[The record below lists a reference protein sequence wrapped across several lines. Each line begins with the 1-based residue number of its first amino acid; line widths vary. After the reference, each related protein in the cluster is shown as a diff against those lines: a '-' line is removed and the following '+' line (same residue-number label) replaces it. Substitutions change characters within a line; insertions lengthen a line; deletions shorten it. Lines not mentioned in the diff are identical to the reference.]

1 MDFNLK
7 ALGAE
12 TVMVDRRLVAKLVEA
27 ELLLRDGE
35 KLPYEEEL
43 NQFIRQNSFIGVN
56 PSERLFAKCAVTGK
70 NAECFGL
77 MVKPREIVLAEEVYY
92 RLQELETAESIQKE
106 YLRKSKDGTPVR
118 PLYEVRADFA
128 DNPSLSEEENRFID
142 TIRPRE
148 YCFEAR
154 NASEATRILGG
165 HEYAFFSRVHQF
177 LKEEKEAGIIEDISS
192 RAVSMP
198 GFSDFCGV
206 RYGNLFIKTDFIKN
220 PVKSCVYEKDKK
232 AWNLTLEPKKLLKY
246 DLGAI
251 QKNVENLLEIGYRR
265 LTKIESFWT
274 TEALPEV
281 KKFFDSFKTD
291 SVNLQVG
298 EKDSSLET
306 VILNNCDQKVFDK
319 LPLEEKIGID
329 SLRFHPK
336 LNSDEIEPPSLDD
349 KPDCVLKVGFS
360 LNEKEAAKLPEPV
373 RELVK
378 RISDVEVRHTVE
390 DDNGVRSFVNHDKQ
404 LLQELFTEAAEKQ
417 GVGTKGLDLFS
428 GSNPVLKEKLE
439 ITYGS
444 MSLPLDNPSKPPI
457 SISGIQ
463 PFNEEKGCYEAEYIP
478 RHLYGSKALKDA
490 FEQLGME
497 GGKPFPFSDAALKS
511 GIDRKVMEE
520 AAEIVRKTV
529 KEDIEDFRFSFE
541 SQKLF
546 IPKDAKDFTDAL
558 RFTVEVKSVELAK
571 EMLERRKEAP
581 LSKEHRESI
590 EKIVGSFSKSRE
602 FQEHPQLSEALK
614 NRLEEKFKAAEKAGI
629 RLDLRHR
636 DDPKKQSQDLER

>member
-1 MDFNLK
+1 MNFFNAAGLHACREVPQVILSFPFSK
-7 ALGAE
+7 Q
-12 TVMVDRRLVAKLVEA
+12 
-27 ELLLRDGE
+27 LLFSAV
-35 KLPYEEEL
+35 K
-43 NQFIRQNSFIGVN
+43 
-56 PSERLFAKCAVTGK
+56 AVT
-70 NAECFGL
+70 
-77 MVKPREIVLAEEVYY
+77 
-92 RLQELETAESIQKE
+92 
-106 YLRKSKDGTPVR
+106 
-118 PLYEVRADFA
+118 
-128 DNPSLSEEENRFID
+128 SLSTSCPGVSYELID
-142 TIRPRE
+142 RIRPRE

-154 NASEATRILGG
+154 NASEVTRILGG

-198 GFSDFCGV
+198 SFSDFCGV

-246 DLGAI
+246 DLGEI

-360 LNEKEAAKLPEPV
+360 LNEKEAAKLPEAV

-417 GVGTKGLDLFS
+417 GVGTKSLNLFS
-428 GSNPVLKEKLE
+428 GSSPVLKEKLE

-558 RFTVEVKSVELAK
+558 RFTVEVKSVELVK

-636 DDPKKQSQDLER
+636 DEPKTKFQDLER

>member
-1 MDFNLK
+1 MDFSLK

-35 KLPYEEEL
+35 KLPYEEKL

-70 NAECFGL
+70 NAECIGVT
-77 MVKPREIVLAEEVYY
+77 VKSREIVLAEEVYY
-92 RLQELETAESIQKE
+92 RLQELKTAESIQKE
-106 YLRKSKDGTPVR
+106 HLRKSKDGNPVR
-118 PLYEVRADFA
+118 PLYEVRVDYA
-128 DNPSLSEEENRFID
+128 DNPSLSEEENRFIGR
-142 TIRPRE
+142 IRPRE
-148 YCFEAR
+148 YCFEAG
-154 NASEATRILGG
+154 NASEATRALES

-206 RYGNLFIKTDFIKN
+206 RYGNLFIKTDFVKN
-220 PVKSCVYEKDKK
+220 PVTSCVYEKDKK
-232 AWNLTLEPKKLLKY
+232 AWNLTLDPKKLLKY

-265 LTKIESFWT
+265 LTKIENFWT

-281 KKFFDSFKTD
+281 KKFFDRFKGD

-306 VILNNCDQKVFDK
+306 VILKNCDQKVFDK

-329 SLRFHPK
+329 SLRFHP
-336 LNSDEIEPPSLDD
+336 NINNDEIEPPSLDD
-349 KPDCVLKVGFS
+349 KRDCVLKVGFS
-360 LNEKEAAKLPEPV
+360 LNEKEVEKLPEALQV
-373 RELVK
+373 LVK
-378 RISDVEVRHTVE
+378 RVSDVDVRHTVE
-390 DDNGVRSFVNHDKQ
+390 DDNALRSFVNHDKQ
-404 LLQELFTEAAEKQ
+404 LLQELFPEAAEKQ
-417 GVGTKGLDLFS
+417 GVGTKSLNLFS
-428 GSNPVLKEKLE
+428 GSSPVLKEKLE
-439 ITYGS
+439 ISYGS

-478 RHLYGSKALKDA
+478 RHLYGTKALKDA
-490 FEQLGME
+490 FEQPGME
-497 GGKPFPFSDAALKS
+497 DGKPFPFSDAALRS
-511 GIDRKVMEE
+511 GIDIKVMNE
-520 AAEIVRKTV
+520 AAETVRKTV
-529 KEDIEDFRFSFE
+529 KENIEDFRFSFE

-558 RFTVEVKSVELAK
+558 RFTVEVKSMELAK

-581 LSKEHRESI
+581 LSKEHRERI
-590 EKIVGSFSKSRE
+590 EKIVGSFSRAKE

-614 NRLEEKFKAAEKAGI
+614 NKLEEKFKAAEKAGI
-629 RLDLRHR
+629 RLDLRHK
-636 DDPKKQSQDLER
+636 DEPNKKSQDFER

>member
-1 MDFNLK
+1 M
-7 ALGAE
+7 
-12 TVMVDRRLVAKLVEA
+12 R
-27 ELLLRDGE
+27 
-35 KLPYEEEL
+35 
-43 NQFIRQNSFIGVN
+43 
-56 PSERLFAKCAVTGK
+56 
-70 NAECFGL
+70 
-77 MVKPREIVLAEEVYY
+77 
-92 RLQELETAESIQKE
+92 
-106 YLRKSKDGTPVR
+106 
-118 PLYEVRADFA
+118 
-128 DNPSLSEEENRFID
+128 
-142 TIRPRE
+142 
-148 YCFEAR
+148 
-154 NASEATRILGG
+154 
-165 HEYAFFSRVHQF
+165 
-177 LKEEKEAGIIEDISS
+177 
-192 RAVSMP
+192 
-198 GFSDFCGV
+198 
-206 RYGNLFIKTDFIKN
+206 
-220 PVKSCVYEKDKK
+220 
-232 AWNLTLEPKKLLKY
+232 LTLEPKKLLKY

-360 LNEKEAAKLPEPV
+360 LNEKEAAKLPEAV

-439 ITYGS
+439 ISYGS
-444 MSLPLDNPSKPPI
+444 MSLPLDNLSKPPI

-463 PFNEEKGCYEAEYIP
+463 TFNEEKGCYEAEYIP

-546 IPKDAKDFTDAL
+546 IPKGAKDFTDAL

-571 EMLERRKEAP
+571 EMLERKKEAP
-581 LSKEHRESI
+581 LRKEHRESI
-590 EKIVGSFSKSRE
+590 EKIVGSFSRSKE

-629 RLDLRHR
+629 RLDLRHL
-636 DDPKKQSQDLER
+636 DEPKKQSQDLER

>member
-1 MDFNLK
+1 MDFSLK

-35 KLPYEEEL
+35 KLPYEEKL

-70 NAECFGL
+70 NAECIGVT
-77 MVKPREIVLAEEVYY
+77 VKSREIVLAEEVYY
-92 RLQELETAESIQKE
+92 RLQELKTAESIQKE
-106 YLRKSKDGTPVR
+106 HLRKSKDGNPVR
-118 PLYEVRADFA
+118 PLYEVRVDYA
-128 DNPSLSEEENRFID
+128 DNPSLSEEENRFISR
-142 TIRPRE
+142 IRPRE
-148 YCFEAR
+148 YCFEAG
-154 NASEATRILGG
+154 NASEATRALES

-206 RYGNLFIKTDFIKN
+206 RYGNLFIKTDFVKN
-220 PVKSCVYEKDKK
+220 PVTSCVYEKDKK
-232 AWNLTLEPKKLLKY
+232 AWNLTLDPKKLLKY

-265 LTKIESFWT
+265 LTKIENFWT

-281 KKFFDSFKTD
+281 KKFFDRFKGD
-291 SVNLQVG
+291 SVNLQLG

-306 VILNNCDQKVFDK
+306 VILKNCDQKVFDK

-329 SLRFHPK
+329 SLRFHP
-336 LNSDEIEPPSLDD
+336 NINNDEIEPPSLDD

-360 LNEKEAAKLPEPV
+360 LNEKEVEKLPEALQV
-373 RELVK
+373 LVK
-378 RISDVEVRHTVE
+378 RVSDVDVRHTVE
-390 DDNGVRSFVNHDKQ
+390 DDNALRSFVNHDKQ

-417 GVGTKGLDLFS
+417 GVGTKSLNLFS
-428 GSNPVLKEKLE
+428 GSSPVLKEKLD
-439 ITYGS
+439 ISYGS

-478 RHLYGSKALKDA
+478 RHLYGTKALKDA
-490 FEQLGME
+490 FEQPGME
-497 GGKPFPFSDAALKS
+497 DGKPFPFSDAAFRS
-511 GIDRKVMEE
+511 GIDIKVMNE
-520 AAEIVRKTV
+520 AAETVRKTV
-529 KEDIEDFRFSFE
+529 KENIEDFRFSFE

-558 RFTVEVKSVELAK
+558 RFTVEVKSMELAK

-581 LSKEHRESI
+581 LSKEHRERI
-590 EKIVGSFSKSRE
+590 EKIVGSFSRAKE

-614 NRLEEKFKAAEKAGI
+614 NKLEEKFKAAEKAGI
-629 RLDLRHR
+629 RLDLRHK
-636 DDPKKQSQDLER
+636 DEPNKKSQDFER

>member
-70 NAECFGL
+70 NAECIGL

-281 KKFFDSFKTD
+281 
-291 SVNLQVG
+291 
-298 EKDSSLET
+298 
-306 VILNNCDQKVFDK
+306 
-319 LPLEEKIGID
+319 
-329 SLRFHPK
+329 
-336 LNSDEIEPPSLDD
+336 
-349 KPDCVLKVGFS
+349 
-360 LNEKEAAKLPEPV
+360 
-373 RELVK
+373 
-378 RISDVEVRHTVE
+378 
-390 DDNGVRSFVNHDKQ
+390 
-404 LLQELFTEAAEKQ
+404 
-417 GVGTKGLDLFS
+417 
-428 GSNPVLKEKLE
+428 
-439 ITYGS
+439 
-444 MSLPLDNPSKPPI
+444 
-457 SISGIQ
+457 
-463 PFNEEKGCYEAEYIP
+463 
-478 RHLYGSKALKDA
+478 
-490 FEQLGME
+490 
-497 GGKPFPFSDAALKS
+497 
-511 GIDRKVMEE
+511 DRK
-520 AAEIVRKTV
+520 
-529 KEDIEDFRFSFE
+529 
-541 SQKLF
+541 
-546 IPKDAKDFTDAL
+546 
-558 RFTVEVKSVELAK
+558 SV
-571 EMLERRKEAP
+571 
-581 LSKEHRESI
+581 
-590 EKIVGSFSKSRE
+590 V
-602 FQEHPQLSEALK
+602 
-614 NRLEEKFKAAEKAGI
+614 
-629 RLDLRHR
+629 
-636 DDPKKQSQDLER
+636 

>member
-1 MDFNLK
+1 MDFNLR

-12 TVMVDRRLVAKLVEA
+12 TVMVDSRLAVKLAEG
-27 ELLLRDGE
+27 ELLQRNG
-35 KLPYEEEL
+35 EEL
-43 NQFIRQNSFIGVN
+43 PFQKELNFFIRSYSFIGLDPTVQ
-56 PSERLFAKCAVTGK
+56 STATCAVTGITSQCV
-70 NAECFGL
+70 AVT
-77 MVKPREIVLAEEVYY
+77 VKPREIMLAEEAYY
-92 RLQELETAESIQKE
+92 RLQEPETAEGIQE
-106 YLRKSKDGTPVR
+106 EHLRKSKDGTPVR
-118 PLYEVRADFA
+118 PLYEVQADYA
-128 DNPSLSEEENRFID
+128 DNPSLSEEENRFIA
-142 TIRPRE
+142 RVSPRE

-154 NASEATRILGG
+154 NASEATKALGG
-165 HEYAFFSRVHQF
+165 HEYAFFRRVHQF

-206 RYGNLFIKTDFIKN
+206 RYGNLFIKTDFVKN
-220 PVKSCVYEKDKK
+220 PVTSCVYEKDKK
-232 AWNLTLEPKKLLKY
+232 SWNLTLEPKKLLKY

-265 LTKIESFWT
+265 LTKIENFWT

-281 KKFFDSFKTD
+281 KKFFDRFKGD

-298 EKDSSLET
+298 EKDNSLET
-306 VILNNCDQKVFDK
+306 VILQNCDQKVFDK

-336 LNSDEIEPPSLDD
+336 INSDEFEPASLDD

-360 LNEKEAAKLPEPV
+360 LNEKEAAKLPEALK
-373 RELVK
+373 ELVK
-378 RISDVEVRHTVE
+378 RISDVEVMHTVE

-417 GVGTKGLDLFS
+417 GVGTKGIDLFS

-439 ITYGS
+439 ISYGS
-444 MSLPLDNPSKPPI
+444 MSLPLDNPTKPPI

-478 RHLYGSKALKDA
+478 RHLYGTKALRDA
-490 FEQLGME
+490 FEHLGME
-497 GGKPFPFSDAALKS
+497 DGKPFPFSDTALKS
-511 GIDRKVMEE
+511 GIDRKVMNE

-541 SQKLF
+541 NQKLF

-581 LSKEHRESI
+581 LSKEHRDSI

-636 DDPKKQSQDLER
+636 VEPKKQSQDLER